1 MHPAEVKPDRT
12 LLAAAAVSGFL
23 AVALGAFGAH
33 ALQGLLE
40 ASRHTETWK
49 TAVQYHLAHS
59 LALLMVALAGV
70 EFRRAAWCWLAGT
83 VLFSGSLYL
92 LSVTGVKWL
101 GAVTP
106 FGGLLLLAGWAALL
120 LPRKSTA

>member
-1 MHPAEVKPDRT
+1 M
-12 LLAAAAVSGFL
+12 LAAAAVCGFL

-33 ALQGLLE
+33 ALKGMLE
-40 ASRHTETWK
+40 TSQHMETWK

-59 LALLMVALAGV
+59 LALLVVAVAGG

-92 LSVTGVKWL
+92 LSATGVKWL

-106 FGGLLLLAGWAALL
+106 FGGLLLLAGWIALL
-120 LPRKSTA
+120 LPRKGAG

>member
-1 MHPAEVKPDRT
+1 VKPERS
-12 LLAAAAVSGFL
+12 LLVIAAVAGFL

-33 ALQGLLE
+33 ALRGVLE
-40 ASRHTETWK
+40 ASHHMDTWK
-49 TAVQYHLAHS
+49 TAVQYHLAHAV
-59 LALLMVALAGV
+59 ALLGVALAGSG
-70 EFRRAAWCWLAGT
+70 FRRTAWCWAAGT

-92 LSVTGVKWL
+92 LSVTGLRWL

-120 LPRKSTA
+120 LPQKRAG